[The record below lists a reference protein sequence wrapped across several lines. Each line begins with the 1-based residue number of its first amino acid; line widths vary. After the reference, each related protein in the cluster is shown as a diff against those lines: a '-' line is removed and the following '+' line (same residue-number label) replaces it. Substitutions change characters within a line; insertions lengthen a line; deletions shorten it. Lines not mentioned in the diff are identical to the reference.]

1 MGSFES
7 DQQKCHMRFSG
18 ALDSAFF
25 RIFDEM
31 DNVEC
36 SDLPYI
42 PGFAVHGLGRKE
54 NKSFFYS

>member
-1 MGSFES
+1 
-7 DQQKCHMRFSG
+7 MRFSG

-36 SDLPYI
+36 SDLP

-54 NKSFFYS
+54 NKSFFL

>member
-1 MGSFES
+1 
-7 DQQKCHMRFSG
+7 MRFSG

-36 SDLPYI
+36 SDLPYM
-42 PGFAVHGLGRKE
+42 PGFAYTVWAAKRIRV
-54 NKSFFYS
+54 FFYIAENLKIAQLV